1 MQSAFQC
8 HFYPHSGRGAVARGK
23 GRTPPSRAAG
33 AAKTPSG
40 GSRGKTSPTKPT
52 TAPARGAVRG
62 AGRITAGKTTGVYC
76 YLVGHCRFVDCE
88 EESASTIATRSKLP
102 WKLLLPGLKGTCN
115 EQDQGYVYAD
125 F

>member
-1 MQSAFQC
+1 MLFSAIFTLAQVVVQS
-8 HFYPHSGRGAVARGK
+8 RRGK

-76 YLVGHCRFVDCE
+76 YLVGHCRFVD
-88 EESASTIATRSKLP
+88 
-102 WKLLLPGLKGTCN
+102 
-115 EQDQGYVYAD
+115 
-125 F
+125 